1 MIRRTEH
8 LCSELTFGDIMTV
21 KKAIIPCAGFG
32 TRFLPAT
39 KVVPKELFPIVDTP
53 ALLYIVEEA
62 AKSGIEEVFIIISPQ
77 KESIKDLFASNEA
90 LNKQLE
96 SVGKQY
102 ELELANKNYGVKI
115 SFGVQEKMNGNGM
128 ALMVAKDF
136 VAGEPFAVLFGDDVM
151 YTGDGRPVTKQLI
164 DAYEK
169 TGGKTIVG
177 CQCPPEEIARRC
189 GVMIVGESLD
199 SKTTEVRG
207 IIEKPKAELPSKL
220 VSLGRYVLTSDIFDA
235 LLKAPVKN
243 GETYLTDAISILA
256 EKPKNVYAYEFDAKR
271 YDIGNKLGFLE
282 AAIEFSLRRDEL
294 REGLKDYLKSID
306 LD

>member
-1 MIRRTEH
+1 MVK
-8 LCSELTFGDIMTV
+8 IMKV

-53 ALLYIVEEA
+53 ALSYIVAEA

-77 KESIKDLFASNEA
+77 KEDVKRLFQPNEA
-90 LNKQLE
+90 LNAQLE
-96 SVGKQY
+96 SVGKTL
-102 ELELANKNYGVKI
+102 ELELANKDYGVKI
-115 SFGVQEKMNGNGM
+115 HFGVQEKMNGNGM

-136 VAGEPFAVLFGDDVM
+136 VGEEPFAVLFGDDVM
-151 YTGDGRPVTKQLI
+151 YTGDGAPVTKQLI
-164 DAYEK
+164 DAYER
-169 TGGKTIVG
+169 TGEKTIVG

-189 GVMIVGESLD
+189 GVMVIGNSVD
-199 SKTTEVRG
+199 DKITEVRG

-220 VSLGRYVLTSDIFDA
+220 VSLGRYILTHDIFDA

-243 GETYLTDAISILA
+243 GETYLTDAISLLA
-256 EKPKNVYAYEFDAKR
+256 KEPNNVYACEFSARR
-271 YDIGNKLGFLE
+271 YDIGNKQGFLE
-282 AAIEFSLRRDEL
+282 AAIEYSLRREEL
-294 REGLKDYLKSID
+294 RDGVKAYLKSLN

>member
-1 MIRRTEH
+1 
-8 LCSELTFGDIMTV
+8 MTV

-53 ALLYIVEEA
+53 ALSYIVEEA
-62 AKSGIEEVFIIISPQ
+62 AESGIEEVFIIISPSKKDIKRLFEPNEDLNNQ
-77 KESIKDLFASNEA
+77 LKNVGKDLEH
-90 LNKQLE
+90 
-96 SVGKQY
+96 G
-102 ELELANKNYGVKI
+102 LANKEYGVKI
-115 SFGVQEKMNGNGM
+115 NFGVQEKMNGNGM
-128 ALMVAKDF
+128 ALMVARDF
-136 VAGEPFAVLFGDDVM
+136 VGDEPFAVLFGDDVM
-151 YTGDGRPVTKQLI
+151 YTQGAPVTKQLI

-189 GVMIVGESLD
+189 GVMVVGNSFDE
-199 SKTTEVRG
+199 KITEVRG

-235 LLKAPVKN
+235 LMKAPVKH

-256 EKPKNVYAYEFDAKR
+256 SQPNSVYACEFEARR
-271 YDIGNKLGFLE
+271 YDIGNKQGFLE
-282 AAIEFSLRRDEL
+282 ASIEYALRRDDL
-294 REGLKDYLKSID
+294 REGVKEYLKSLK

>member
-1 MIRRTEH
+1 MKVR
-8 LCSELTFGDIMTV
+8 
-21 KKAIIPCAGFG
+21 KAIIPCAGFG

-53 ALLYIVEEA
+53 ALSYIVEEA
-62 AKSGIEEVFIIISPQ
+62 AQSGIEEILIVISPQ
-77 KESIKDLFASNEA
+77 KEDVKRLFAPNEV
-90 LNKQLE
+90 LNEQLKA
-96 SVGKQY
+96 VGKQL
-102 ELELANKNYGVKI
+102 ELELANKDYGVKI

-128 ALMVAKDF
+128 VLMVGKEF

-151 YTGDGRPVTKQLI
+151 YTGDKAPVTKQLI

-189 GVMIVGESLD
+189 GVMVVGNSVD
-199 SKTTEVRG
+199 DKITEVRG

-220 VSLGRYVLTSDIFDA
+220 VSLGRYILTSDIFDM
-235 LLKAPVKN
+235 LLKAPVKS
-243 GETYLTDAISILA
+243 GEVYLTDAISLLA
-256 EKPKNVYAYEFDAKR
+256 EKPGNVYACEFEARR
-271 YDIGNKLGFLE
+271 YDIGNKQGFLE
-282 AAIEFSLRRDEL
+282 AAIEYALRRDEM
-294 REGLKDYLKSID
+294 REGLKSYLKSLK

>member
-1 MIRRTEH
+1 M
-8 LCSELTFGDIMTV
+8 MTV

-53 ALLYIVEEA
+53 ALSYIVEEA

-77 KESIKDLFASNEA
+77 KQDVKRLFAPNEA
-90 LNKQLE
+90 LNEQLE
-96 SVGKQY
+96 SVGKTL
-102 ELELANKNYGVKI
+102 ELELANIDYGVKI
-115 SFGVQEKMNGNGM
+115 HFGVQEKMNGNGM
-128 ALMVAKDF
+128 ALMVARDF
-136 VAGEPFAVLFGDDVM
+136 VGDEPFAVLFGDDVM
-151 YTGDGRPVTKQLI
+151 YTGDGAPVTKQLI

-189 GVMIVGESLD
+189 GVMIVGD
-199 SKTTEVRG
+199 VVDDKITEVRG

-220 VSLGRYVLTSDIFDA
+220 VSLGRYVLTPDIFDA

-243 GETYLTDAISILA
+243 GETYLTDAISLLA
-256 EKPKNVYAYEFDAKR
+256 NEPKNVYACEFEARR
-271 YDIGNKLGFLE
+271 YDIGNKQGFLE
-282 AAIEFSLRRDEL
+282 AAIEFSLRREEL
-294 REGLKDYLKSID
+294 REGVKAYLKSLK

>member
-1 MIRRTEH
+1 MVK
-8 LCSELTFGDIMTV
+8 IMKV

-53 ALLYIVEEA
+53 ALSYIVAEA

-77 KESIKDLFASNEA
+77 KEDVKRLFQPNEA
-90 LNKQLE
+90 LNAQLE
-96 SVGKQY
+96 SVGKTL
-102 ELELANKNYGVKI
+102 ELELANKDYGVKI
-115 SFGVQEKMNGNGM
+115 HFGVQEKMNGNGM

-136 VAGEPFAVLFGDDVM
+136 VGEEPFAVLFGDDVM
-151 YTGDGRPVTKQLI
+151 YTGDGAPVTKQLI
-164 DAYEK
+164 DAYER
-169 TGGKTIVG
+169 TGEKTIVG

-189 GVMIVGESLD
+189 GVMVIGD
-199 SKTTEVRG
+199 SVDDKITEVRG

-220 VSLGRYVLTSDIFDA
+220 VSLGRYILTHDIFDA

-243 GETYLTDAISILA
+243 GETYLTDAISLLA
-256 EKPKNVYAYEFDAKR
+256 KEPNNVYACEFSARR
-271 YDIGNKLGFLE
+271 YDIGNKQGFLE
-282 AAIEFSLRRDEL
+282 AAIEYSLRREEL
-294 REGLKDYLKSID
+294 RDGVKAYLKSLN

>member
-1 MIRRTEH
+1 
-8 LCSELTFGDIMTV
+8 MTV

-53 ALLYIVEEA
+53 ALSYIVEEA

-77 KESIKDLFASNEA
+77 KQDVKRLFAPNVE
-90 LNKQLE
+90 LNNQLE
-96 SVGKQY
+96 SVGKTL
-102 ELELANKNYGVKI
+102 ELELANKDYGVKI
-115 SFGVQEKMNGNGM
+115 HFGVQEKMNGNGM
-128 ALMVAKDF
+128 ALMVARDF
-136 VAGEPFAVLFGDDVM
+136 VGDEPFAVLFGDDVM
-151 YTGDGRPVTKQLI
+151 YTGDGAPVTKQLI

-189 GVMIVGESLD
+189 GVMIVGD
-199 SKTTEVRG
+199 VVDDKITEVRG

-220 VSLGRYVLTSDIFDA
+220 VSLGRYVLTPDIFDA

-243 GETYLTDAISILA
+243 GETYLTDAISLLA
-256 EKPKNVYAYEFDAKR
+256 KEPKNVYACEFEARR
-271 YDIGNKLGFLE
+271 YDIGNKQGFLE
-282 AAIEFSLRRDEL
+282 AAIEFSLRREEL
-294 REGLKDYLKSID
+294 KEGVKAYLKSLK

>member
-1 MIRRTEH
+1 MVK
-8 LCSELTFGDIMTV
+8 IMKV

-53 ALLYIVEEA
+53 ALSYIVEEA

-77 KESIKDLFASNEA
+77 KEDVKRLFQPNEA
-90 LNKQLE
+90 LNAQLE
-96 SVGKQY
+96 SVGKTL
-102 ELELANKNYGVKI
+102 ELELANKDYGVKI
-115 SFGVQEKMNGNGM
+115 HFGVQEKMNGNGM

-136 VAGEPFAVLFGDDVM
+136 VGEEPFAVLFGDDVM
-151 YTGDGRPVTKQLI
+151 YTGDGVPVTKQLI
-164 DAYEK
+164 DAYER
-169 TGGKTIVG
+169 TGEKTIVG

-189 GVMIVGESLD
+189 GVMVIGD
-199 SKTTEVRG
+199 SVDDKITEVRG

-220 VSLGRYVLTSDIFDA
+220 VSLGRYILTRDIFDA

-243 GETYLTDAISILA
+243 GETYLTDAINLLA
-256 EKPKNVYAYEFDAKR
+256 KEPNNVYACEFSARR
-271 YDIGNKLGFLE
+271 YDIGNKQGFLE
-282 AAIEFSLRRDEL
+282 AAIEYSLRREEL
-294 REGLKDYLKSID
+294 RDGIKAYLKSLN

>member
-1 MIRRTEH
+1 
-8 LCSELTFGDIMTV
+8 MTV

-53 ALLYIVEEA
+53 ALSYIVEEA
-62 AKSGIEEVFIIISPQ
+62 AESGIEEVFIIISPAKQ
-77 KESIKDLFASNEA
+77 DIKRLFAPNEA

-96 SVGKQY
+96 SVGKHV
-102 ELELANKNYGVKI
+102 EHGLANREYGVKI
-115 SFGVQEKMNGNGM
+115 HFGVQEKMNGNGM
-128 ALMVAKDF
+128 ALMVARDF
-136 VAGEPFAVLFGDDVM
+136 VGDEPFAVLFGDDVM
-151 YTGDGRPVTKQLI
+151 YTEGVPVTKQLI

-189 GVMIVGESLD
+189 GVMVVGD
-199 SKTTEVRG
+199 VVDDTITEVRG

-243 GETYLTDAISILA
+243 GETYLTDAISLLA
-256 EKPKNVYAYEFDAKR
+256 KEPKNVYACEFEARR
-271 YDIGNKLGFLE
+271 YDIGNKQGFLE
-282 AAIEFSLRRDEL
+282 ASIEYALRRED
-294 REGLKDYLKSID
+294 LKDGVKAYLKSLK

>member
-1 MIRRTEH
+1 
-8 LCSELTFGDIMTV
+8 MTV

-53 ALLYIVEEA
+53 ALSYIVEEA
-62 AKSGIEEVFIIISPQ
+62 ANSGIEEVFIIISPQ
-77 KESIKDLFASNEA
+77 KQDLKRLFAPNDA
-90 LNKQLE
+90 LNEQLS
-96 SVGKQY
+96 SVGKTY
-102 ELELANKNYGVKI
+102 EFELANKDHGVKI
-115 SFGVQEKMNGNGM
+115 VYGVQEKMNGNGM

-136 VAGEPFAVLFGDDVM
+136 VGEEPFAVLFGDDVM
-151 YTGDGRPVTKQLI
+151 YTGDGAPVTKQLI

-189 GVMIVGESLD
+189 GVMIVGD
-199 SKTTEVRG
+199 KFDDKITEVRG

-220 VSLGRYVLTSDIFDA
+220 VSLGRYVLTPDIFDA
-235 LLKAPVKN
+235 LLKAPVKH
-243 GETYLTDAISILA
+243 GETYLTDAISLLA
-256 EKPKNVYAYEFDAKR
+256 EKPNSVYACEFSARR
-271 YDIGNKLGFLE
+271 YDIGNKQGFLE
-282 AAIEFSLRRDEL
+282 AAIEYSLRRDEL
-294 REGLKDYLKSID
+294 KEGLKEYLKSLK

>member
-1 MIRRTEH
+1 MA
-8 LCSELTFGDIMTV
+8 V

-53 ALLYIVEEA
+53 ALSYIVEEA
-62 AKSGIEEVFIIISPQ
+62 AKSGVEEIFIIISPQ
-77 KESIKDLFASNEA
+77 KQELKRLFAPNEE
-90 LNKQLE
+90 LNRQLE
-96 SVGKQY
+96 SVGKTL
-102 ELELANKNYGVKI
+102 ELELANKDYGAKI

-136 VAGEPFAVLFGDDVM
+136 VGDDPFVVLFGDDVM
-151 YTGDGRPVTKQLI
+151 YNADGDPVTKQLI

-177 CQCPPEEIARRC
+177 CQRPPEEIARRC
-189 GVMIVGESLD
+189 GVMIVGDTVDE
-199 SKTTEVRG
+199 KITEVRG
-207 IIEKPKAELPSKL
+207 IIEKPKAELPSTL
-220 VSLGRYVLTSDIFDA
+220 VSLGRYVLTHEIFDA

-256 EKPKNVYAYEFDAKR
+256 SEPKNVYACEFEARR
-271 YDIGNKLGFLE
+271 YDIGNKQGFLE
-282 AAIEFSLRRDEL
+282 AAIEFSLRREEL
-294 REGLKDYLKSID
+294 REGLKAYLKSLK